1 MKPIVFKEL
10 GTGWIAVGVAA
21 FVGLLLYGFT
31 GLSYE
36 LLALPAYVL
45 LAVFWVWR
53 RLIERSDEARSTG
66 NR

>member
-1 MKPIVFKEL
+1 MKPLVFKEL
-10 GTGWIAVGVAA
+10 GAGWIAVGVAA
-21 FVGLLLYGFT
+21 FVGLLLYGLT

-53 RLIERSDEARSTG
+53 RLIERSGGARNTG
-66 NR
+66 SH